1 MVTEQLFSSDFA
13 IKVLQEDADRI
24 KLLIRNQTNSLCISQ
39 CKAFEEVVDTQ
50 MYGFSRQVFF
60 AEKVGI
66 LKRGEGQQM
75 LSELEAEL
83 NRLYTELYET
93 RQDLTDAGWEA

>member
-1 MVTEQLFSSDFA
+1 MENISSDFA

-66 LKRGEGQQM
+66 LKRGEGQKM

-83 NRLYTELYET
+83 NRLYTELYEN
-93 RQDLTDAGWEA
+93 RQVMTDAGWEA